1 MPGSY
6 KSPTR
11 WVVMKDVTVVG
22 NRQHDFQMRTSV
34 NNINIDRSYLHDNFA
49 GSLMQTL
56 SGVPGVKA
64 MNVGSGQSKPAI
76 RGLGFN
82 RMVVALDGIKHEGQ
96 QWGDE
101 HGLEIDQFSIDR
113 IDIVKG
119 PAALLYGS
127 DAIGGVINLYN
138 NYIPTKPY
146 QGSVSIFSRSNNES
160 IGASARLEGKAGNF
174 FWRTNFTLIDYADFK
189 VPTDSIQYY
198 SYYIHLKN
206 RRLRNTAGKE
216 RDGSITLGYKSY
228 NFRTDLKISNSNIKS
243 GFFAN
248 AHGIEVLLSQIDYD
262 KAVEIST
269 FPIRK

>member
-1 MPGSY
+1 MNKALKVLILSLTTYCLWGGMSANAATVHQFSATDAGKLQKPD
-6 KSPTR
+6 TM
-11 WVVMKDVTVVG
+11 VVMKDVTVVG

-56 SGVPGVKA
+56 SGIPGVKA

-160 IGASARLEGKAGNF
+160 IGASARLEGKVGNF
-174 FWRTNFTLIDYADFK
+174 FWRTNFTLIDYAEFILYPLK
-189 VPTDSIQYY
+189 KQTSAQYGRQREGRK
-198 SYYIHLKN
+198 HN
-206 RRLRNTAGKE
+206 AG
-216 RDGSITLGYKSY
+216 I
-228 NFRTDLKISNSNIKS
+228 
-243 GFFAN
+243 
-248 AHGIEVLLSQIDYD
+248 
-262 KAVEIST
+262 
-269 FPIRK
+269 

>member
-1 MPGSY
+1 
-6 KSPTR
+6 
-11 WVVMKDVTVVG
+11 
-22 NRQHDFQMRTSV
+22 
-34 NNINIDRSYLHDNFA
+34 
-49 GSLMQTL
+49 MQTL

-160 IGASARLEGKAGNF
+160 IGASARLEGKAEISSG
-174 FWRTNFTLIDYADFK
+174 A
-189 VPTDSIQYY
+189 PTS
-198 SYYIHLKN
+198 
-206 RRLRNTAGKE
+206 RL
-216 RDGSITLGYKSY
+216 SITL
-228 NFRTDLKISNSNIKS
+228 ISR
-243 GFFAN
+243 FQ
-248 AHGIEVLLSQIDYD
+248 QI
-262 KAVEIST
+262 VFSTIHTIST
-269 FPIRK
+269 